1 MTYPWQSALARLG
14 AAVLVVGCLHST
26 RALVLDQWR
35 DLPRVH
41 RVIEARNECSQ
52 TQKRHHS
59 ASDSLVYPWQSAL
72 ARLGATVIV
81 VGCTHPT
88 RALVLHQCSDL
99 RRVHGV
105 LEARNEGSKTQKSTI
120 LPLTRS
126 CTPGNLSLRASPLP
140 SWRSAARTRPVCS
153 SWTSTAIYAGCPE

>member
-1 MTYPWQSALARLG
+1 MARSRQELLAKKLQKRYLSASHSLVYLWQSALARL
-14 AAVLVVGCLHST
+14 AAAALVVGRTHPT
-26 RALVLDQWR
+26 RALILDQCR
-35 DLPRVH
+35 DLRRVH
-41 RVIEARNECSQ
+41 GALEMWNNCSK
-52 TQKRHHS
+52 TQKKRQLS
-59 ASDSLVYPWQSAL
+59 ACYSPVYPWQSAL

-88 RALVLHQCSDL
+88 RALVLHQCSDP

-126 CTPGNLSLRASPLP
+126 CTPGNLSLRASLP
-140 SWRSAARTRPVCS
+140 AS
-153 SWTSTAIYAGCPE
+153 